1 MSEDEL
7 HPHLP
12 LFHAPPIPSQPTFSP
27 RSLGILES
35 GCSSRSTI
43 IITSSSPR
51 PHLVLTHQPRPRTQ
65 RSFCTPAFRPALLSL
80 AIASPSASPSASSQP
95 PPSLLPAS
103 SLAAS
108 SPQGTPRFQTNLF
121 LKPSSFLDLRLS
133 RSSRQHKDG
142 CRDKRRLRAKG
153 RMDATT
159 RERMDATSA
168 PRREKET
175 RTTPVNKHVR
185 ARKRT

>member
-51 PHLVLTHQPRPRTQ
+51 PHLVLTSSSLTNPCLAPNAHSAPRPFVLPCSRLPSPRPR
-65 RSFCTPAFRPALLSL
+65 PRPR
-80 AIASPSASPSASSQP
+80 P

-103 SLAAS
+103 SQPPRLRPPRLKARLAFKQISFS
-108 SPQGTPRFQTNLF
+108 SQA
-121 LKPSSFLDLRLS
+121 LS
-133 RSSRQHKDG
+133 WTSG
-142 CRDKRRLRAKG
+142 CRGRADSTKMVVETSGACERKG
-153 RMDATT
+153 EWMR
-159 RERMDATSA
+159 
-168 PRREKET
+168 PRGSEWMR
-175 RTTPVNKHVR
+175 PVR
-185 ARKRT
+185 PGERKRQGQRQ